1 MYYFRLL
8 IFIGAV
14 FLVVVPDVFAFQGS
28 LGSPNIRNITPE
40 EYQGRVQNWHAA
52 QASSGILYI
61 ANLGGVLEYDGEHWQ
76 AIDLPNTTALSI
88 GIYQDTVF
96 VGGVDEIGY
105 LYAPSRDSAHTRYRS
120 LTDRLPEGISDF
132 GDVWQ
137 ALSTENGIFFRT
149 GKYLFRYKNG
159 KFDHWKAETGFH
171 FAFNVRG
178 ELYINVRE
186 KGLHKLVGNQLRL
199 VEKGEAFAEDGIYA
213 MLPFGEGRILI
224 ATRFKNLVIYDGNAI
239 RDFKSEANPFLEN
252 NTLYNGIKLSD
263 GSFVFGTIQGGIVR
277 IDRQGQVLDII
288 NKEMGMLTDVVY
300 HLFEDRE
307 KNLWVSQNEGLS
319 VIDILSPVKTL
330 DERHGLEGMA
340 RAMIADDE
348 QFLVGTTKGLYQR
361 NGEGFGSPLFNKLDD
376 FTDMPNHFMRFKNQL
391 FFTAT
396 EGFYEIKG
404 EELNQVLPQRYSTG
418 ITPSSQYPGFFF
430 LSARDGLHIIKKEGE
445 RFTKVGK
452 VEGINSEVNS
462 VAEDS
467 AGNVWAAVYT
477 KGIYQLSWDGA
488 EQSILNPTVRLK
500 AADKKRPHVYKI
512 GNEVFFGFE
521 QSFMKYNS
529 QLDSPVENVSVETDY
544 FEDTNPGVFLMAASL
559 DKDYWLRSGQFNIEA
574 VREENNFIEQPSN
587 LYLIESNQY
596 NFIYPDAQGMV
607 WFGTEEGLIRYD
619 PSSSYEYN
627 VDYQSIVREV
637 KVHNDSLIYS
647 GPRNNPK
654 QFTLTYA
661 ENELRFQYAAP
672 TFVRKDDVEYQV
684 CLEGFDSKWSN
695 WTSETQKDY
704 TNIPEGDYTFKVRAR
719 NIHNKISRA
728 GTFNFTVLPP
738 WYRTIWAYGLY
749 LIVIGGVLYGI
760 HRIRI
765 NRILREQRIRN
776 RIASDLHDEVS
787 ATLSSITYFAEAISQ
802 TKNGNKSERFVGLIS
817 ESASEAKEKITDII
831 WSIDPDKDDWVNLLS
846 KCRRFASDLFESKD
860 MDYELDI
867 DTDIARPLDIELRQQ
882 LWLIFKELVINAAR
896 HSQARKVEI
905 RFGME
910 DNILRLVVQDNG
922 KGIDEER
929 LPKLGH
935 GIKNIRKR
943 ARDIGA
949 EIQLETDGAI
959 GTRWIMTLKV

>member
-1 MYYFRLL
+1 
-8 IFIGAV
+8 
-14 FLVVVPDVFAFQGS
+14 
-28 LGSPNIRNITPE
+28 
-40 EYQGRVQNWHAA
+40 
-52 QASSGILYI
+52 
-61 ANLGGVLEYDGEHWQ
+61 
-76 AIDLPNTTALSI
+76 
-88 GIYQDTVF
+88 
-96 VGGVDEIGY
+96 
-105 LYAPSRDSAHTRYRS
+105 
-120 LTDRLPEGISDF
+120 
-132 GDVWQ
+132 
-137 ALSTENGIFFRT
+137 
-149 GKYLFRYKNG
+149 
-159 KFDHWKAETGFH
+159 
-171 FAFNVRG
+171 
-178 ELYINVRE
+178 
-186 KGLHKLVGNQLRL
+186 
-199 VEKGEAFAEDGIYA
+199 
-213 MLPFGEGRILI
+213 
-224 ATRFKNLVIYDGNAI
+224 
-239 RDFKSEANPFLEN
+239 
-252 NTLYNGIKLSD
+252 
-263 GSFVFGTIQGGIVR
+263 
-277 IDRQGQVLDII
+277 
-288 NKEMGMLTDVVY
+288 
-300 HLFEDRE
+300 
-307 KNLWVSQNEGLS
+307 
-319 VIDILSPVKTL
+319 
-330 DERHGLEGMA
+330 
-340 RAMIADDE
+340 
-348 QFLVGTTKGLYQR
+348 
-361 NGEGFGSPLFNKLDD
+361 
-376 FTDMPNHFMRFKNQL
+376 
-391 FFTAT
+391 
-396 EGFYEIKG
+396 
-404 EELNQVLPQRYSTG
+404 
-418 ITPSSQYPGFFF
+418 
-430 LSARDGLHIIKKEGE
+430 
-445 RFTKVGK
+445 
-452 VEGINSEVNS
+452 
-462 VAEDS
+462 
-467 AGNVWAAVYT
+467 
-477 KGIYQLSWDGA
+477 
-488 EQSILNPTVRLK
+488 
-500 AADKKRPHVYKI
+500 
-512 GNEVFFGFE
+512 
-521 QSFMKYNS
+521 
-529 QLDSPVENVSVETDY
+529 
-544 FEDTNPGVFLMAASL
+544 
-559 DKDYWLRSGQFNIEA
+559 
-574 VREENNFIEQPSN
+574 
-587 LYLIESNQY
+587 
-596 NFIYPDAQGMV
+596 MV
-607 WFGTEEGLIRYD
+607 WGLIRYD

-684 CLEGFDSKWSN
+684 YLEGFDSKWSN